1 MRTTLVWPVVAATGA
16 MFCTC
21 GAIAG
26 GSASMGTNQRYCI
39 ASDIAIAVCLR
50 RESEI
55 VSVGCRKTGGYDLVE
70 MIIGDWF
77 GRANATERGR
87 THCDDRHEHRPAR
100 VLRNKRAHV
109 PGPMRRL
116 FLGRLAGHE
125 NESLQL
131 RALTSGYKADFPLA
145 GFRRAYRMLRHIC
158 AAGRDTFRVEIGRR
172 CKFLSPR

>member
-1 MRTTLVWPVVAATGA
+1 

-26 GSASMGTNQRYCI
+26 GSASIRTNQRYWI
-39 ASDIAIAVCLR
+39 ASDMAIAVCLR

-70 MIIGDWF
+70 MITGDWLE
-77 GRANATERGR
+77 GPTQLSAGGHIATTAMSIDRRASCAMNVPVSRG
-87 THCDDRHEHRPAR
+87 PI
-100 VLRNKRAHV
+100 
-109 PGPMRRL
+109 RRL
-116 FLGRLAGHE
+116 FPGRLVGHE

-158 AAGRDTFRVEIGRR
+158 AAGRDTFRV
-172 CKFLSPR
+172 P

>member
-1 MRTTLVWPVVAATGA
+1 

-55 VSVGCRKTGGYDLVE
+55 ASVGCRKTGGCDFVE
-70 MIIGDWF
+70 MITGDWLE
-77 GRANATERGR
+77 GPAKLSAGWHIVTTAMSIDRRAPRAMNVPVSRG
-87 THCDDRHEHRPAR
+87 PI
-100 VLRNKRAHV
+100 
-109 PGPMRRL
+109 RRL
-116 FLGRLAGHE
+116 FLGRLARHE

-131 RALTSGYKADFPLA
+131 RALTSAIRRTFLSPV
-145 GFRRAYRMLRHIC
+145 RRAYRMLRHIC
-158 AAGRDTFRVEIGRR
+158 AAGRDTFRVPEAKLGDDANFSFRD
-172 CKFLSPR
+172 S